1 MPNNFGNSNST
12 YFSIVKTTKPVNE
25 ITNYV
30 SDRLIIN
37 VKEGRM
43 YFDYSDSER
52 IEISNKAELYRY
64 NGEFNSIRDEPITVS
79 YSELYDYD
87 GVTLNT
93 EGKQVI
99 RFTLVFDK
107 HGNMGVIT
115 EIDQINARCK
125 ILVLTNAVTLDMIS
139 DWGIINRVEY

>member
-52 IEISNKAELYRY
+52 IEISNKVELYRY

-99 RFTLVFDK
+99 TFTLVFDK

>member
-99 RFTLVFDK
+99 TFTLVFDK